1 MLPPKSCRCGSCDGL
16 LLLLPLLRV
25 VVAVSSRAAAS
36 LRATEG
42 DRFCGSVF
50 DLARSVINVVVV
62 FVVGVPAPAPAPAA
76 AAVAVDDDDDDDDV
90 VAVASPRSTLGNGTA
105 SMLVRERDFISFI
118 GVEVFVCMRLI
129 SESSSSSA
137 TATHVAVDVCRE
149 CAGDRESACC
159 LGGVAI
165 TISLSSLKCVRG
177 AHLEPA
183 TTLLPT
189 PASLP
194 ADSRS
199 AVAGIES
206 LLSSAPLALLLP
218 PPALLPFKLITFSTM
233 P

>member
-1 MLPPKSCRCGSCDGL
+1 MLLPLPQPLPL
-16 LLLLPLLRV
+16 LLLV
-25 VVAVSSRAAAS
+25 AIVAVSSRAAAS
-36 LRATEG
+36 LNAIEG

-62 FVVGVPAPAPAPAA
+62 FVVGVVA
-76 AAVAVDDDDDDDDV
+76 AAVAAVDDV

-137 TATHVAVDVCRE
+137 AAAAHVAVDVCRE

-177 AHLEPA
+177 AHLEP
-183 TTLLPT
+183 TLTLTPM

-194 ADSRS
+194 ARLLS

-206 LLSSAPLALLLP
+206 LLSSAPLALLLRLLPP
-218 PPALLPFKLITFSTM
+218 PPALPPPLPFKLITFSTM

>member
-1 MLPPKSCRCGSCDGL
+1 MLPLPQPLPL
-16 LLLLPLLRV
+16 LLLV
-25 VVAVSSRAAAS
+25 AIVAVSSRAAAS
-36 LRATEG
+36 LNAIEG

-62 FVVGVPAPAPAPAA
+62 FVVGVVA
-76 AAVAVDDDDDDDDV
+76 AAVADV

-137 TATHVAVDVCRE
+137 AAAAHVAVDVCRE

-177 AHLEPA
+177 AHLEP
-183 TTLLPT
+183 TLTLTPM

-194 ADSRS
+194 ARLLS

-206 LLSSAPLALLLP
+206 LLSSAPLALLLRLLPP
-218 PPALLPFKLITFSTM
+218 PPALPPPLPFKLITFSTM

>member
-1 MLPPKSCRCGSCDGL
+1 MLLPLPQPLPL
-16 LLLLPLLRV
+16 LLLV
-25 VVAVSSRAAAS
+25 AIVAVSSRAAAS
-36 LRATEG
+36 LNAIEG

-62 FVVGVPAPAPAPAA
+62 FVVGVVA
-76 AAVAVDDDDDDDDV
+76 AAVADV

-137 TATHVAVDVCRE
+137 AAAAHVAVDVCRE
-149 CAGDRESACC
+149 CAGDRDSACC

-177 AHLEPA
+177 AHLEP
-183 TTLLPT
+183 TLTLTPM

-194 ADSRS
+194 ARLLS

-206 LLSSAPLALLLP
+206 LLSSAPLALLLRLLPP
-218 PPALLPFKLITFSTM
+218 PPALPPPLPFKLITFSTM